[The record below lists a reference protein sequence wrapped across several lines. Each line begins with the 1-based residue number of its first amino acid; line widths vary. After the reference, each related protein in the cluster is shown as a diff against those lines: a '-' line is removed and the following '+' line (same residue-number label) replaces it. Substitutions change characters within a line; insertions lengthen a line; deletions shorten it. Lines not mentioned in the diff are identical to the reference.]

1 MKFVFPEIENP
12 LIRDAIAKCSE
23 ITAVPAHDLSDA
35 CFQIK
40 SGLADCMIAGIDYSS
55 RDVILAC
62 RDGLGMTSNTFS
74 SSIVFSKNGVNQYVL
89 ADIATCKHPTEDQL
103 YDIILQTYTTASKV
117 IGVLPR
123 VAILSFS
130 TLGSGGKDDTMT
142 ITQNVVR
149 KIRSTHPEI
158 IIDGEMQLD
167 AAIDPIVASKK
178 CPDSPIAGS
187 ANVLICPDI
196 NSGNILYKAMERFG
210 GFTAAG
216 PILQGFNFPVSD
228 LSRGSSVDD
237 IVATIK
243 TMELL

>member
-1 MKFVFPEIENP
+1 MKIVFPETTNP
-12 LIRDAIAKCSE
+12 NIQEAIASCPE

-40 SGLADCMIAGIDYSS
+40 SGLADRMIAGIDYSS
-55 RDVILAC
+55 RDVILSC
-62 RDGLGMTSNTFS
+62 RDNLGMVGKTFS
-74 SSIVFSKNGVNQYVL
+74 SSIVFSRDNVNYYVL
-89 ADIATCKHPTEDQL
+89 ADIATCKHPTEEQL
-103 YDIILQTYTTASKV
+103 YDIVLHTYATAKKV
-117 IGVLPR
+117 LRTEPK

-142 ITQNVVR
+142 IAQNVVK

-158 IIDGEMQLD
+158 LIDGEMQLD
-167 AAIDPIVASKK
+167 AAIDPLVASKK
-178 CPDSPIAGS
+178 CPSSPVAGD

-196 NSGNILYKAMERFG
+196 NSGNILYKAIERFG

-216 PILQGFNFPVSD
+216 PILQGFNYPVSD

-237 IVATIK
+237 IIATIK